1 MPTKRPSIEKR
12 VLDAALE
19 LAADR
24 GWNAAGMAEIA
35 AAADV
40 TLAQLNKHYPTRPS
54 IIAAFMRGVDSAVLA
69 GGDAEGDKPRDR
81 LFDIMMRRYDAL
93 GEHRAAVKAIAR
105 AVPTDP
111 ATAIVLLC
119 QLRRSLATML
129 EAAGINSSGPRGR
142 IRVQGLGL
150 IHLATFRV
158 WLRDDT
164 ADQARTMA
172 ELDRNLR
179 RAETVV
185 ECIEAGP
192 LGRPRETSEAA

>member
-19 LAADR
+19 LAAAR
-24 GWNAAGMAEIA
+24 GWNGASLAEIA

-40 TLAQLNKHYPTRPS
+40 TLAQLYQHFPTRPA
-54 IIAAFMRGVDSAVLA
+54 IAAAFMRATDLAVLA

-81 LFDIMMRRYDAL
+81 LFEIMMRRYDAL
-93 GEHRAAVKAIAR
+93 GEHKAAVKAITR
-105 AVPTDP
+105 AMPVDP

-119 QLRRSLATML
+119 QLRRSLAMML

-142 IRVQGLGL
+142 VRTQGLGL

-164 ADQARTMA
+164 EDQGRTMA

-179 RAETVV
+179 RAETLVD
-185 ECIEAGP
+185 CIEAGP
-192 LGRPRETSEAA
+192 LGRPRQTKEAA